1 MLRES
6 NGGHGEMDFFVK
18 LFKGK
23 STMKSLFLLQIF
35 IVVVNTTS
43 ESLRR
48 ESSSSLRGLYTLE
61 DQLHE
66 HEIVIPRKV
75 NHKGELISHNVSH
88 HHDEDG
94 TEVHYRLSIAGKEYH
109 IELTAAKD
117 FIGPSMI
124 VERHKRDFHAGVLH
138 SADGEFWL
146 EPVAVL
152 SKKGE
157 LRKEEE
163 EEEEEEEELKKEEEK
178 MEKEKE
184 QDEEEKKKLERH
196 ERRRRRIEKD
206 LNKEEERRITN
217 TEKDRNS
224 WIRNVPSSG
233 DGKGAR
239 PHLVFRRA
247 TEKRRREVGAGLPAR
262 AARRR
267 RKKKKKQERNCGTR
281 EPRRLTETRL
291 EWQTQP
297 GLVQVQ
303 GRGRKKHHPT
313 KWWQRSKRSI
323 SRPRH
328 VEALVVADTTM
339 MAFHQDG
346 DVETYLLTIMNMV
359 SSLYLDPTIGNFI
372 NIVVVRI
379 VLVED
384 EETEQGLDITVN
396 ADKTLYNFCK
406 WQQKLNPGDDS
417 HPNHHDVAILVT
429 REDICSRAN
438 TPCSTLGVAHVA
450 GMCQPDRSCSVNEDN
465 GITLAHTITHELG
478 HNFGMYH
485 DTEKI
490 GCSKRD
496 GDTLHVMTPTFEVDT
511 VGVAWSRCS
520 RRDITNFL
528 DQGKGECLED
538 EPADNDYAYP
548 DLPPGAMYN
557 AEHQCRLQF
566 GVRDAS
572 VCSPLQEI
580 CSKLWC
586 IVDGSC
592 TTMLHPAAPGTHC
605 GKHMWCQNQKCVPI
619 VDRPHPIDGSWGE
632 WGSWSECSRSCGAG
646 VSIIE
651 RKCDHPE
658 PVHGGKFCIGE
669 RRRYKICNTEPCLE
683 GTPSFR
689 AVQCSNYDGKEYK
702 GKNYTWLPYFDQT
715 EPCELYCT
723 DIDESVIVPWG
734 EAALDGTPCN
744 VGSRD
749 MCIAGICRKV
759 GCDWTVDSD
768 ATEDRCG
775 ICHGD
780 GTQCET
786 TSGIYDK
793 NDGPG
798 YKEVI
803 VVPTGSRNIK
813 IEEVGNSKNY
823 IGIGVPKSDKYF
835 LNGKR
840 QITLAGEYEVAGTP
854 ALYERDRDREKIRI
868 PGPIKEDIAVYLI
881 YRGHYRNFGLRY
893 EYTVPKKEPDRAP
906 EYVWIFSDWSL
917 CTVTCGGGIQTS
929 RVLCQE
935 KKSGVVEEHF
945 CNVTIKPETKLR
957 KCNSNPCPARW
968 WVGPWQMCPVTCG
981 EDALRKRS
989 VMCVSSGTGTD
1000 RSDLALPDKDCDK
1013 DARPEEVGPCQNL
1026 PPCGLSSE
1034 IPLIVYTENKD
1045 ASFYNVSSNDHDGIT
1060 LIDGLTTAEPEILEF
1075 DNVFDENPN
1084 NSMYNTKSKW
1094 ILSRWSHCSYGKRSR
1109 KVTCSN
1115 PGDCNLDDKPISV
1128 EDCYEGKWIVGIW
1141 GTCNAT
1147 CLVKYGVRNRKVECR
1162 DRTTNLL
1169 SNDCN
1174 YERKPIGNRRCYYR
1188 KHCTNEK
1195 DDCKDSIIPSS
1206 MCATYR
1212 RICDVSPIVREKC
1225 CATCL
1230 KRRKQHIRHNRNI
1243 FET

>member
-1 MLRES
+1 MLPMFPGIFISLKTRKLAVHRTAS
-6 NGGHGEMDFFVK
+6 SMWYLLILHAAFVHSSPAIQQRRPFVK
-18 LFKGK
+18 
-23 STMKSLFLLQIF
+23 
-35 IVVVNTTS
+35 
-43 ESLRR
+43 
-48 ESSSSLRGLYTLE
+48 GLYTSPNYPHR
-61 DQLHE
+61 HE
-66 HEIVIPRKV
+66 VVVPRKV
-75 NHKGELISHNVSH
+75 TPEGDLMSHNVTH
-88 HHDEDG
+88 HHDHDG
-94 TEVHYRLSIAGKEYH
+94 SEVHYRLTVAGTEYH
-109 IELTAAKD
+109 LQLEAVDD
-117 FIGPSMI
+117 FIGPRLV
-124 VERHKRDFHAGVLH
+124 VERRKRDIHVRGPAKSRSSRCHYRGFVKDHPNSRVALSACNGLAGVLQGDH
-138 SADGEFWL
+138 GEFWL
-146 EPVAVL
+146 EPVAGTAAAAAAAAAGL
-152 SKKGE
+152 
-157 LRKEEE
+157 
-163 EEEEEEEELKKEEEK
+163 
-178 MEKEKE
+178 
-184 QDEEEKKKLERH
+184 
-196 ERRRRRIEKD
+196 
-206 LNKEEERRITN
+206 
-217 TEKDRNS
+217 
-224 WIRNVPSSG
+224 P
-233 DGKGAR
+233 DGR
-239 PHLVFRRA
+239 PHLLFRREA
-247 TEKRRREVGAGLPAR
+247 AVEVG

-267 RKKKKKQERNCGTR
+267 RRKRKKKHEKNCGTR
-281 EPRRLTETRL
+281 EPRRLTETHL

-303 GRGRKKHHPT
+303 GRGRRKHPAKK
-313 KWWQRSKRSI
+313 WQRAKRSI

-372 NIVVVRI
+372 NVVVVRI
-379 VLVED
+379 ILMEED
-384 EETEQGLDITVN
+384 EAEQGLNVTVN

-406 WQQKLNPGDDS
+406 WQQKLNQGDDS

-528 DQGKGECLED
+528 DQGKGDCLED
-538 EPADNDYAYP
+538 EPADNDYSYP

-566 GVRDAS
+566 GVREAS
-572 VCSPLQEI
+572 VCSPLEEI

-605 GKHMWCQNQKCVPI
+605 GKHMWCQNQECVPI
-619 VDRPHPIDGSWGE
+619 ADRPSQIDGGWGE
-632 WGSWSECSRSCGAG
+632 WGNWSECSRTCGAG
-646 VSIIE
+646 VSIME

-658 PVHGGKFCIGE
+658 PAHGGQFCIGE
-669 RRRYKICNTEPCLE
+669 RRRYKICNTDPCPD
-683 GTPSFR
+683 GVPSFR
-689 AVQCSNYDGKEYK
+689 SVQCSSYNGKEYK
-702 GKNYTWLPYFDQT
+702 RKNYTWLPYFDQT

-723 DIDESVIVPWG
+723 DSEERVIVPWG

-744 VGSRD
+744 VGTRD

-786 TSGIYDK
+786 TSGLYDK
-793 NDGPG
+793 NEGPG
-798 YKEVI
+798 YQEV
-803 VVPTGSRNIK
+803 VVIPMGSRNIK

-823 IGIGVPKSDKYF
+823 IGIGVPGSNKYF

-854 ALYERDRDREKIRI
+854 ALYERDRDKEKVRI
-868 PGPIKEDIAVYLI
+868 PGPIKEDIVVYLI

-906 EYVWIFSDWSL
+906 EYSWVFSDWSL
-917 CTVTCGGGIQTS
+917 CTVTCGGGTQTA
-929 RVLCQE
+929 RPLCHE
-935 KKSGVVEEHF
+935 TKSGVVEDQF
-945 CNVTIKPETKLR
+945 CEDSKKPESNIR
-957 KCNSNPCPARW
+957 ECNQNPCPARW

-981 EDALRKRS
+981 EGVLRKRS
-989 VMCVSSGTGTD
+989 VMCVSSGKGPEK
-1000 RSDLALPDKDCDK
+1000 SDLALPDRDCDR
-1013 DARPEEVGPCQNL
+1013 DARPEEFGPCPDL
-1026 PPCGLSSE
+1026 PACGPSTGA
-1034 IPLIVYTENKD
+1034 PLFVYGGSKY
-1045 ASFYNVSSNDHDGIT
+1045 ASFYNISSNDHDGIT
-1060 LIDGLTTAEPEILEF
+1060 IVNGLTPEEPEILQF
-1075 DNVFDENPN
+1075 DNVVDGNPG
-1084 NSMYNTKSKW
+1084 NSMYDTKSKW
-1094 ILSRWSHCSYGKRSR
+1094 MVSKWGYCLDGKRSR
-1109 KVTCSN
+1109 KVSCPIS
-1115 PGDCNLDDKPISV
+1115 GDCDPENKPPAT
-1128 EDCYEGKWIVGIW
+1128 EDCRGGKWISGKW
-1141 GTCNAT
+1141 GSCNAT
-1147 CLVKYGVRNRKVECR
+1147 CVSKSGVKRREVLCR
-1162 DRTTNLL
+1162 SRATNL
-1169 SNDCN
+1169 SSDDCN
-1174 YERKPIGNRRCYYR
+1174 PERRPLDTRRCHFRKP
-1188 KHCTNEK
+1188 CTEERH
-1195 DDCKDSIIPSS
+1195 DCQDIMVPVS
-1206 MCATYR
+1206 MCSTYR
-1212 RICDVSPIVREKC
+1212 RMCDVSSIVREKC
-1225 CATCL
+1225 CATCT
-1230 KRRKQHIRHNRNI
+1230 KKMRHVRHNWRHPAEN
-1243 FET
+1243 

>member
-1 MLRES
+1 MFDSVPIMRC
-6 NGGHGEMDFFVK
+6 
-18 LFKGK
+18 LF
-23 STMKSLFLLQIF
+23 MLQILIAVTQPNLEARQRLF
-35 IVVVNTTS
+35 NVKGV
-43 ESLRR
+43 
-48 ESSSSLRGLYTLE
+48 YTLQE
-61 DQLHE
+61 HLHN

-75 NHKGELISHNVSH
+75 NHRGDFISENVTH
-88 HHDEDG
+88 HHHKDG
-94 TEVHYRLSIAGKEYH
+94 PVVHYRMAVAGNEYH
-109 IELTAAKD
+109 LELTAVD
-117 FIGPSMI
+117 NFIGRAMV
-124 VERHKRDFHAGVLH
+124 VERRKRDLHVRSPAKSHSSKCHYRGFIKGHRNSRVALSACDGLAGMLH
-138 SADGEFWL
+138 GDHGEFWL
-146 EPVAVL
+146 EPVAVSL
-152 SKKGE
+152 
-157 LRKEEE
+157 
-163 EEEEEEEELKKEEEK
+163 EEK
-178 MEKEKE
+178 RGTSSA
-184 QDEEEKKKLERH
+184 DEA
-196 ERRRRRIEKD
+196 
-206 LNKEEERRITN
+206 T
-217 TEKDRNS
+217 
-224 WIRNVPSSG
+224 SG
-233 DGKGAR
+233 DLGAGASTSVYGGPTAGR
-239 PHLVFRRA
+239 PHLVFRRSA
-247 TEKRRREVGAGLPAR
+247 EQQQQQLEIGAGGR
-262 AARRR
+262 SKRR
-267 RKKKKKQERNCGTR
+267 RKKKRKQERNCGTR

-303 GRGRKKHHPT
+303 GRGRRKHYQAKRWH
-313 KWWQRSKRSI
+313 RSKRSI
-323 SRPRH
+323 STPRH

-359 SSLYLDPTIGNFI
+359 SALYLDPTIGNFI

-379 VLVED
+379 ILLEEED
-384 EETEQGLDITVN
+384 PEQRLDITVN

-406 WQQKLNPGDDS
+406 WQQKLNPSNDS

-490 GCSKRD
+490 GCSKRE
-496 GDTLHVMTPTFEVDT
+496 GDTLHVMTPTFEVDA

-528 DQGKGECLED
+528 DQGKGDCLED

-566 GVRDAS
+566 GVREAF

-605 GKHMWCQNQKCVPI
+605 GKHMWCQNQECVPI
-619 VDRPHPIDGSWGE
+619 VDRPRQIDGGWGE
-632 WGSWSECSRSCGAG
+632 WGLWSECSRTCGAG
-646 VSIIE
+646 VSIVE

-658 PVHGGKFCIGE
+658 PAYGGKFCIGE
-669 RRRYKICNTEPCLE
+669 RRRYKICNTQPCPE

-689 AVQCSNYDGKEYK
+689 AVQCSNYDDKEYK

-723 DIDESVIVPWG
+723 DTDESVIVPWG

-744 VGSRD
+744 VGTRD

-759 GCDWTVDSD
+759 GCDWMVDSD

-786 TSGIYDK
+786 TSGVYDK
-793 NDGPG
+793 NEGPG

-803 VVPTGSRNIK
+803 IIPSGSRNIK

-823 IGIGVPKSDKYF
+823 IGIGVPNSDKYF

-881 YRGHYRNFGLRY
+881 YRGQYRNFGLRY

-906 EYVWIFSDWSL
+906 EYSWVFSDWTL
-917 CTVTCGGGIQTS
+917 CTVTCGGGTQTS
-929 RVLCQE
+929 HAVCHER
-935 KKSGVVEEHF
+935 KSGIVEDLF
-945 CNVTIKPETKLR
+945 CDGIEKPEQKSR
-957 KCNSNPCPARW
+957 ECNSNPCPARW

-981 EDALRKRS
+981 DGALRKRS
-989 VMCVSSGTGTD
+989 VMCVFSGMGTD
-1000 RSDLALPDKDCDK
+1000 RSDLALPDRDCDK
-1013 DARPEEVGPCQNL
+1013 HMRPEEMEPCPDL
-1026 PPCGLSSE
+1026 PPCGPTSE
-1034 IPLIVYTENKD
+1034 VPLIVYADNKD
-1045 ASFYNVSSNDHDGIT
+1045 MSFYNISLNEQDGIT
-1060 LIDGLTTAEPEILEF
+1060 IVDGLTTEEPEILEF
-1075 DNVFDENPN
+1075 DNVVDENPD

-1094 ILSRWSHCSYGKRSR
+1094 TVSKWSHCSNSKRSR
-1109 KVTCSN
+1109 KVTCSV
-1115 PGDCNLDDKPISV
+1115 PGDCNPNNKPPSV
-1128 EDCYEGKWIVGIW
+1128 EDCYSGKWITGNW
-1141 GTCNAT
+1141 GSCNAT
-1147 CLVKYGVRNRKVECR
+1147 CLVKSGVKHREIQCR
-1162 DRTTNLL
+1162 DRASDLL

-1174 YERKPIGNRRCYYR
+1174 LDRRPFDIKRCYYR
-1188 KHCTNEK
+1188 RQCANEK
-1195 DDCKDSIIPSS
+1195 NDCKDSVVPS
-1206 MCATYR
+1206 CANYR
-1212 RICDVSPIVREKC
+1212 RMCDVSSIVREKC
-1225 CATCL
+1225 CATCT
-1230 KRRKQHIRHNRNI
+1230 KRRRHVRHNRRHI
-1243 FET
+1243 LTE

>member
-1 MLRES
+1 MHIRNREKIEKMRS
-6 NGGHGEMDFFVK
+6 E
-18 LFKGK
+18 
-23 STMKSLFLLQIF
+23 KSLKRSLTMRRLFILQMF
-35 IVVVNTTS
+35 ILIARTTS

-48 ESSSSLRGLYTLE
+48 EHLNVRGLYTLE
-61 DQLHE
+61 NHLYD

-75 NHKGELISHNVSH
+75 SHKGELVSHNVSH
-88 HHDEDG
+88 HHDENG
-94 TEVHYRLSIAGKEYH
+94 SEVHYRLTVAGKEYH
-109 IELTAAKD
+109 IELTAVED
-117 FIGPSMI
+117 FIGSSII
-124 VERHKRDFHAGVLH
+124 VERHKRDYHIRAPAKNRSTKCHYRGFIRNHPNSRVALSACDGLAGVLH
-138 SADGEFWL
+138 SVDGEFWL
-146 EPVAVL
+146 EPVA
-152 SKKGE
+152 
-157 LRKEEE
+157 EEV
-163 EEEEEEEELKKEEEK
+163 EK
-178 MEKEKE
+178 VQEKV
-184 QDEEEKKKLERH
+184 ERH
-196 ERRRRRIEKD
+196 ERRRRS
-206 LNKEEERRITN
+206 
-217 TEKDRNS
+217 S
-224 WIRNVPSSG
+224 WIHVPSKVL
-233 DGKGAR
+233 DGKGGR

-247 TEKRRREVGAGLPAR
+247 AEKRRREIGAGLPSAR
-262 AARRR
+262 GPRRR

-346 DVETYLLTIMNMV
+346 NVETYLLTIMNMV

-379 VLVED
+379 ILVED
-384 EETEQGLDITVN
+384 EEAEPDITVN

-406 WQQKLNPGDDS
+406 WQQKLNLGDDS

-538 EPADNDYAYP
+538 EPTVQPTQYP
-548 DLPPGAMYN
+548 YPILPPGAMYN

-605 GKHMWCQNQKCVPI
+605 EKHMWCQNQKCVPI
-619 VDRPHPIDGSWGE
+619 VDRSHPIDGSWGE

-658 PVHGGKFCIGE
+658 PAHGGKFCIGE
-669 RRRYKICNTEPCLE
+669 RRRYKICNTEPCSE

-715 EPCELYCT
+715 EPCKLYCT
-723 DIDESVIVPWG
+723 DIEESVIVPWG

-759 GCDWTVDSD
+759 GCDWIVDSD

-786 TSGIYDK
+786 TNGIYDK
-793 NDGPG
+793 NDGSG
-798 YKEVI
+798 YKKVI
-803 VVPTGSRNIK
+803 VIPYGSRNIK
-813 IEEVGNSKNY
+813 IEEIGNSKNY
-823 IGIGVPKSDKYF
+823 IGIGVPKSNKYF

-854 ALYERDRDREKIRI
+854 ALYERERDREKIRI
-868 PGPIKEDIAVYLI
+868 PGPIKEDITIYLI

-893 EYTVPKKEPDRAP
+893 EYTVPKEPDRAP
-906 EYVWIFSDWSL
+906 EYIWIFSDWSL
-917 CTVTCGGGIQTS
+917 CTVTCGGGTQTS
-929 RVLCQE
+929 QALCQE
-935 KKSGVVEEHF
+935 KKSGAVEEHF
-945 CNVTIKPETKLR
+945 CNTTIKPEAKLR
-957 KCNSNPCPARW
+957 ECNSNPCPARW
-968 WVGPWQMCPVTCG
+968 WVGPWQGCPVTCG
-981 EDALRKRS
+981 KGALRKRS
-989 VMCVSSGTGTD
+989 VMCVSSGTGKD
-1000 RSDLALPDKDCDK
+1000 RSDIILPDKDCDK
-1013 DARPEEVGPCQNL
+1013 NTIPEEISPCQNL
-1026 PPCGLSSE
+1026 PPCEELSSE

-1045 ASFYNVSSNDHDGIT
+1045 ASFYNVSSNDNDGIT
-1060 LIDGLTTAEPEILEF
+1060 LDDVLTTPEPEILEF

-1094 ILSRWSHCSYGKRSR
+1094 IVSRWSHCSYGKRNR

-1128 EDCYEGKWIVGIW
+1128 ENCLEGKWIVGKVLIEI
-1141 GTCNAT
+1141 GERAMR
-1147 CLVKYGVRNRKVECR
+1147 LV
-1162 DRTTNLL
+1162 L
-1169 SNDCN
+1169 
-1174 YERKPIGNRRCYYR
+1174 
-1188 KHCTNEK
+1188 
-1195 DDCKDSIIPSS
+1195 
-1206 MCATYR
+1206 
-1212 RICDVSPIVREKC
+1212 
-1225 CATCL
+1225 
-1230 KRRKQHIRHNRNI
+1230 
-1243 FET
+1243 

>member
-124 VERHKRDFHAGVLH
+124 VERHKRDFHVRTPPKNRSSKCHYRGFIRDHPNSRVALSACDGLAGVLH

-840 QITLAGEYEVAGTP
+840 SLWQENTKSPELRPSMNVIEIEKRSEYLALSKKTLRST
-854 ALYERDRDREKIRI
+854 
-868 PGPIKEDIAVYLI
+868 
-881 YRGHYRNFGLRY
+881 
-893 EYTVPKKEPDRAP
+893 
-906 EYVWIFSDWSL
+906 
-917 CTVTCGGGIQTS
+917 
-929 RVLCQE
+929 
-935 KKSGVVEEHF
+935 
-945 CNVTIKPETKLR
+945 
-957 KCNSNPCPARW
+957 W